1 MEKSYETNQ
10 PSTSKKIYDVGET
23 CKLSELKVGQAGK
36 LISFS
41 NDNKALRRRLLD
53 MGLTKNVTIDIQQIS
68 PLGDPISIE
77 LRGYQLC
84 MRKEDMENIL
94 VTVTK
99 RYVTPEEIK
108 EEKKKAK
115 LQKKEEKQKGVNN
128 RG

>member
-1 MEKSYETNQ
+1 MDKLY
-10 PSTSKKIYDVGET
+10 KAGED

-41 NDNKALRRRLLD
+41 NENKALRRRLLD
-53 MGLTKNVTIDIQQIS
+53 MGLTKGVVIDIKMIS
-68 PLGDPISIE
+68 PLGDPISIG

-84 MRKEDMENIL
+84 LRKEDMEQIL

-99 RYVTPEEIK
+99 DYVVL
-108 EEKKKAK
+108 EKKK
-115 LQKKEEKQKGVNN
+115 KGVNK